1 MGLFVLRCQKFQLNS
16 EELAVHTSHTYMAK
30 AGGFEMRRISMGR
43 RPFFFFL
50 LFSVVM
56 GVQGCSGTQAFQG
69 GERGIASSAIHLNES
84 KALPATAKIR
94 RPKSPIRGI
103 YVSSSAVRSP
113 KMEKLIELVDRT
125 ELNAMVIDVNGGI
138 NLIELPPSSPRPSNS
153 RSAKHFRQTV
163 KRLKSKDIYLI
174 ARIVTFKNPSLA
186 RAMPA
191 WTLKKKDGTVWRD
204 RGGEAWIDP
213 YRQEAWGYPI
223 SLAQEALRIGFDEV
237 QFDYVRFPE
246 NRDKV
251 DREVNF
257 HNPNGWSRPEAIGRF
272 LHKAAGKV
280 HKSGGIISADV
291 FGLIGTARGDM
302 GIGQRWSTIAAEV
315 DVISP
320 MVYPSHYSPGIWG
333 INAPDLMAG
342 SIVSHAM
349 KDAVKQN
356 NELRR
361 NGRHIAE
368 VRPWL
373 QSFTASWVHPH
384 QTYGSAQIREQVRAA
399 SKEGV
404 NGYLLWNA
412 SCRYPN

>member
-1 MGLFVLRCQKFQLNS
+1 
-16 EELAVHTSHTYMAK
+16 
-30 AGGFEMRRISMGR
+30 
-43 RPFFFFL
+43 
-50 LFSVVM
+50 
-56 GVQGCSGTQAFQG
+56 
-69 GERGIASSAIHLNES
+69 
-84 KALPATAKIR
+84 
-94 RPKSPIRGI
+94 
-103 YVSSSAVRSP
+103 
-113 KMEKLIELVDRT
+113 MEKLIELVDRT